1 MAIKSKV
8 NYVYIV
14 QKIVKKTG
22 QVDIF
27 DTLFPALETECVY
40 ICHAINKL
48 LQRLFWNT
56 FKIFQSVCY
65 LAPDIRKRFSP
76 SVILLVRF
84 MIFYLFRNIEV
95 WIFLWCAR
103 MLF

>member
-14 QKIVKKTG
+14 KKIVKKTG

-27 DTLFPALETECVY
+27 DTLFPAPETECVY

-48 LQRLFWNT
+48 LQRLF
-56 FKIFQSVCY
+56 
-65 LAPDIRKRFSP
+65 
-76 SVILLVRF
+76 
-84 MIFYLFRNIEV
+84 
-95 WIFLWCAR
+95 
-103 MLF
+103 